1 MRKIEIRVA
10 VLALMLAGC
19 GAPQHEERHTQ
30 YAQTARIDAA
40 RALTMEQQCR
50 GSAARQYNTQ
60 PPQIEIQGL
69 EAFQGSYEVRGVT
82 RSREQFTC
90 TFEPDG
96 QFLHLS
102 MR

>member
-19 GAPQHEERHTQ
+19 GAPQHEEGYSR
-30 YAQTARIDAA
+30 YARKARPDPA
-40 RALTMEQQCR
+40 RTLTMEQQCR
-50 GSAARQYNTQ
+50 NKAARQYNTQ
-60 PPQIEIQGL
+60 PARIQL
-69 EAFQGSYEVRGVT
+69 EEVDVFQGSFEVRGAT
-82 RSREQFTC
+82 GHQELFTC

-96 QFLHLS
+96 RFLHLS